1 MSAMA
6 MHRPSIRTLV
16 VMFKFT
22 ATAAAL
28 RHAGRLY
35 DVEPPHLQFLHDGV
49 PHRRRNDVV
58 HRRRNNDV
66 MHDSDVIHQFRP
78 NPDTDRYRYYVSDDV
93 HFVY

>member
-35 DVEPPHLQFLHDGV
+35 DVEPPHLQFLHDDSV
-49 PHRRRNDVV
+49 PHRRRND
-58 HRRRNNDV
+58 DV
-66 MHDSDVIHQFRP
+66 MHDSDAIHQFRP